1 MDSRRGTCER
11 FSKEDKLRA
20 ALLTDGTVSRT
31 PDPGNIMPHSSG
43 PSLNSAQI
51 DYWNAT
57 AGQTWAQLQTELD
70 AQIEPLGLEALRVLA
85 PVTGEHIV
93 DIGCGCGQTSL
104 DLAARVGPSG
114 GVVGVDISIP
124 MLAIARQRSLPIAV
138 RRPDFRQLDAQS
150 EDLGQGVFDAAFSR
164 FGVMFFSE
172 PVTAFANIR
181 ASLKP
186 GSRLGFVCWRAL
198 NENPWMKAPMDAAL
212 PFIPP
217 IAPSD
222 PTLPGPFAFADANRI
237 RNILSEAGFGSLA
250 INPFDTRIGGADLE
264 QTVALGLKVGPLGA
278 AVREHPEYADRVRSA
293 VRDSLSQ
300 FLTPNGV
307 RMPAAVWIVLARN
320 ELLR

>member
-1 MDSRRGTCER
+1 M
-11 FSKEDKLRA
+11 
-20 ALLTDGTVSRT
+20 
-31 PDPGNIMPHSSG
+31 G

-57 AGQTWAQLQTELD
+57 AGQTWASFATQLD
-70 AQIEPLGLEALRVLA
+70 AQIEPLGLEALRALA
-85 PVTGEHIV
+85 PRTGERII
-93 DIGCGCGQTSL
+93 DIGCGCGQTSM

-114 GVVGVDISIP
+114 VVVGVDVSIP
-124 MLAIARQRSLPIAV
+124 MLAVAHQRSLTIEV

-181 ASLKP
+181 ASLKS
-186 GSRLGFVCWRAL
+186 GGRLGFVCWRAL
-198 NENPWMKAPMDAAL
+198 HENPWMKVPLDAAL

-217 IAPSD
+217 PTPSD

-237 RNILSEAGFGSLA
+237 REILREAGFGSLA
-250 INPFDTRIGGADLE
+250 INPFDTRIGGTDVE
-264 QTVALGLKVGPLGA
+264 QTLALALKVGPLGA
-278 AVREHPEYADRVRSA
+278 AVREHPEYADRARSA

-300 FLTPNGV
+300 FLTPSGV
-307 RMPAAVWIVLARN
+307 LMPAAVWIVLARN
-320 ELLR
+320 E

>member
-1 MDSRRGTCER
+1 
-11 FSKEDKLRA
+11 L
-20 ALLTDGTVSRT
+20 SRT
-31 PDPGNIMPHSSG
+31 PDPENIMPQSSG

-57 AGQTWAQLQTELD
+57 AGQTWAQLQRELD

-104 DLAARVGPSG
+104 DLAARVGPTG
-114 GVVGVDISIP
+114 VVVGVDISIP
-124 MLAIARQRSLPIAV
+124 MLAIACQRSLPIAV

-150 EDLGQGVFDAAFSR
+150 EDLGQGVFDAAYSR

-181 ASLKP
+181 SSLKP
-186 GSRLGFVCWRAL
+186 GGRLGFVCWRAL

-237 RNILSEAGFGSLA
+237 RDILSEAGFGSLA
-250 INPFDTRIGGADLE
+250 IKPFDARIGGADLE

-300 FLTPNGV
+300 FLTPNGIL
-307 RMPAAVWIVLARN
+307 MPAAVWIVLARN

>member
-1 MDSRRGTCER
+1 
-11 FSKEDKLRA
+11 
-20 ALLTDGTVSRT
+20 
-31 PDPGNIMPHSSG
+31 MPQSSG

-57 AGQTWAQLQTELD
+57 AGQTWAQLQRELD

-104 DLAARVGPSG
+104 DLAARVGPTG
-114 GVVGVDISIP
+114 VVVGVDISIP
-124 MLAIARQRSLPIAV
+124 MLAIACQRSLPIAV

-150 EDLGQGVFDAAFSR
+150 EDLGQGVFDAAYSR

-186 GSRLGFVCWRAL
+186 GGRLGFVCWRAL

-237 RNILSEAGFGSLA
+237 RDILSEAGFGSLA
-250 INPFDTRIGGADLE
+250 IKPFDARIGGADLE

-300 FLTPNGV
+300 FLTPNGIL
-307 RMPAAVWIVLARN
+307 MPAAVWIVLARN